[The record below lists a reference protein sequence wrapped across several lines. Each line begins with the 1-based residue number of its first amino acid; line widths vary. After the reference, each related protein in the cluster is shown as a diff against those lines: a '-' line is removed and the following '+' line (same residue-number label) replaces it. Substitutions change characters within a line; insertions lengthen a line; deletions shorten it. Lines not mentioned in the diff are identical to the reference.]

1 MPLGYQGV
9 NCSAHVHSQIN
20 MHTCAKFGPDRS
32 SCVASFPH
40 ALLCDPLTPSKGE
53 RLIFLADVYSQMN
66 LHTRVK
72 FGPDRSSGLEAFP
85 DLWIDDP

>member
-9 NCSAHVHSQIN
+9 NFLANVHSEIN

-32 SCVASFPH
+32 SSMASFPH
-40 ALLCDPLTPSKGE
+40 VLMCDSLTPSKYPMGLA
-53 RLIFLADVYSQMN
+53 RLLFLADVYSQMN
-66 LHTRVK
+66 PHTCVK

-85 DLWIDDP
+85 DI